1 MFILPRLQM
10 HGLFLQQLPVLSP
23 AVSNLNTPVFEL
35 TEQPGGIVEDPDF
48 SFAVMVMSN
57 STAASA
63 HSEYEV
69 IGLQVAPPAIAA
81 ASTTS

>member
-1 MFILPRLQM
+1 MFNLPRLQM
-10 HGLFLQQLPVLSP
+10 HGLFLQQLPVLSE
-23 AVSNLNTPVFEL
+23 AGLNLNQPVEL
-35 TEQPGGIVEDPDF
+35 TEQPGGIVEDPSF
-48 SFAVMVMSN
+48 SFAVMLMSN

-69 IGLQVAPPAIAA
+69 MGLQVAPPAIAA